1 MSIVYDAIVKTGT
14 YQKDGVEKNKWTK
27 VGVVMKTKQ
36 GGLALKLDTIPTNSD
51 WNGWVSLSEPKPRDG
66 QPSQPTSQPIA
77 ELSDDVPF

>member
-36 GGLALKLDTIPTNSD
+36 GGLALKLDTIPTNGD
-51 WNGWVSLSEPKPRDG
+51 WNGWISLSEPRAKDG
-66 QPSQPTSQPIA
+66 TPTQAVSQPVA

>member
-27 VGVVMKTKQ
+27 VGVVMRTKQ

-51 WNGWVSLSEPKPRDG
+51 WNGWVSLSEPKPKDG
-66 QPSQPTSQPIA
+66 VAPQAAPTNP
-77 ELSDDVPF
+77 ESDPDIPF

>member
-51 WNGWVSLSEPKPRDG
+51 WNGWVSLSEPKPRDN
-66 QPSQPTSQPIA
+66 QASQAPSQSVADI
-77 ELSDDVPF
+77 SDDVPF

>member
-36 GGLALKLDTIPTNSD
+36 GGLALKLDTIPTNGD
-51 WNGWVSLSEPKPRDG
+51 WNGWISLSEPRAKDG
-66 QPSQPTSQPIA
+66 APTQAVSQPVA

>member
-36 GGLALKLDTIPTNSD
+36 GGLALKLDTIPTNGD
-51 WNGWVSLSEPKPRDG
+51 WNGWISLSEPKPRDN
-66 QPSQPTSQPIA
+66 QPSQASSQPIA
-77 ELSDDVPF
+77 EISDDVPF

>member
-27 VGVVMKTKQ
+27 IGVVMKTKQ

-51 WNGWVSLSEPKPRDG
+51 WNGWISLSEPKAKENAP
-66 QPSQPTSQPIA
+66 QAASPTIDS
-77 ELSDDVPF
+77 DVPF